1 MPHQTFTN
9 VTWFLKYFRVDS
21 SVRWMIHQV
30 ARTSALLAAAK
41 FKIIPF
47 LEVGEGSLPVRRS
60 EKLKLGEVY
69 IGAPTTSTFF
79 FFIL

>member
-1 MPHQTFTN
+1 M
-9 VTWFLKYFRVDS
+9 
-21 SVRWMIHQV
+21 

-69 IGAPTTSTFF
+69 IGAPTMFCFFSHFMKIMTSVDQGGHPKDPKGYTVPG
-79 FFIL
+79 